1 MIKLVGGSFLAL
13 LQLGA
18 RLSNSAYYADFS
30 NYTGQVLYSS
40 TTCEIE
46 KPVFFVYIQDNSL
59 YIVTRG
65 SQDDEDFATD
75 AEFTET
81 VTDYGVFHTG
91 FYNAAVYV
99 YEHTKEYINSW
110 NGPVYFVGHSYGA
123 AVSQILT
130 VMSYHFKNDIDAYS
144 FAYAPMPAMDITA
157 DDKIQDRLY
166 AIVNDDDIIPTLSV
180 PNVYEKFHLL
190 YPTIRYVPTD
200 ILVGTLDALLKLMK
214 LTSAIDNG
222 MYNMLWDAVPTIVNA
237 AKEYEKGVK
246 KYVRYPAGNV
256 YQLKLNEP
264 KTLSDAQVNPE
275 IALNQ
280 LAVQVNSLNDHDCE
294 NYIAVVDQIIV
305 DDNEE

>member
-1 MIKLVGGSFLAL
+1 MAKLVGGAFLAL

-30 NYTGQVLYSS
+30 NYTGQVLYSH

-46 KPVFFVYIQDNSL
+46 KPVFFVYTQDNSL
-59 YIVTRG
+59 FIVTRG
-65 SQDDEDFATD
+65 SQDDEDFGTD
-75 AEFTET
+75 AKFTET
-81 VTDYGVFHTG
+81 VTEFGVFHTG
-91 FYNAAVYV
+91 FLNAALYV
-99 YEHTKEYINSW
+99 YAETKDYINSW
-110 NGPVYFVGHSYGA
+110 DGPVYFVGHSYGA
-123 AVSQILT
+123 SVSQILN
-130 VMSYHFKNDIDAYS
+130 VMSYYYNPDLNAYS
-144 FAYAPMPAMDITA
+144 FAFAPMPAMDITA

-180 PNVYEKFHLL
+180 PNVYEKFHVL

-214 LTSAIDNG
+214 LTTAIDSG

-256 YQLKLNEP
+256 YQLKINEP
-264 KTLSDAQVNPE
+264 KTIEDAQINPE
-275 IALNQ
+275 IALNT
-280 LAVQVNSLNDHDCE
+280 LAVQINSLNDHNCE

-305 DDNEE
+305 DGNDE